1 MKENIFDARGLS
13 CPEPV
18 LIAKDALA
26 ANKNGGFSV
35 IVSNT
40 TSRNNVVIF
49 LENNG
54 LKTNV
59 KADGDDFIIEANKK

>member
-1 MKENIFDARGLS
+1 MKDNIYDARGLS

-26 ANKNGGFSV
+26 ANKSGGFSV
-35 IVSNT
+35 LVSNT
-40 TSRNNVVIF
+40 TSRNNVVMF

-59 KADGDDFIIEANKK
+59 KADGDDFIIEAGRK

>member
-1 MKENIFDARGLS
+1 MKYDARGLS

-18 LIAKDALA
+18 LIAKDALE

-35 IVSNT
+35 LVSNT

-49 LENNG
+49 LENKG
-54 LKTNV
+54 MTTKV
-59 KADGDDFIIEANKK
+59 KEEGEDFMIEVMKK

>member
-1 MKENIFDARGLS
+1 MNYDARGLS

-18 LIAKDALA
+18 LIAKDALE

-35 IVSNT
+35 SVSNT

-49 LENNG
+49 FENKG
-54 LKTNV
+54 MKTNV
-59 KADGDDFIIEANKK
+59 KEDGEDFIVEVYKK